1 MNLIIGTGR
10 VFNDY
15 YYPNLKNKSNY
26 KFFDNN
32 PSEISQNFKDRLI
45 NKIDKNKTYE
55 TIYIL
60 TPPSTHF
67 QLIKDLNSIGKSFYV
82 EKPTFSSLI
91 EYEIIL
97 GEIKDSKIAGGH
109 SRRFFS
115 NYLCFKEFILNEM
128 KESKIKS
135 ISAREGNPYNW
146 NPQKLESILDDEF
159 THLVDSI
166 LFTTG
171 MEETN
176 LELQI
181 KKINNDAFKE
191 ISVESLI
198 NSINV
203 DIQYSRTRQLINQ
216 ININFE
222 NGVSY
227 HLNTNLNGEI
237 FKIKKNNI
245 RTLNNGN
252 KQSTVGVFSEVI
264 HYMEN
269 FSKLNVDKYNLLK
282 FQNTLRVIDAINEK
296 IKS

>member
-1 MNLIIGTGR
+1 
-10 VFNDY
+10 
-15 YYPNLKNKSNY
+15 
-26 KFFDNN
+26 
-32 PSEISQNFKDRLI
+32 
-45 NKIDKNKTYE
+45 
-55 TIYIL
+55 
-60 TPPSTHF
+60 
-67 QLIKDLNSIGKSFYV
+67 
-82 EKPTFSSLI
+82 
-91 EYEIIL
+91 
-97 GEIKDSKIAGGH
+97 
-109 SRRFFS
+109 
-115 NYLCFKEFILNEM
+115 M
-128 KESKIKS
+128 KESKIIS

-203 DIQYSRTRQLINQ
+203 DIQYSRTRQFINQ

>member
-1 MNLIIGTGR
+1 MNLIIGTGN
-10 VFNDY
+10 VFKDY

-32 PSEISQNFKDRLI
+32 PSEVSVNIKNRLI
-45 NKIDKNKTYE
+45 DKIDKDKTYD

-67 QLIKDLNSIGKSFYV
+67 QLIQDLHSIGKSFYV

-91 EYEIIL
+91 EYETIL

-115 NYLCFKEFILNEM
+115 NYLCFKDFILNEM
-128 KESKIKS
+128 KNSKITS
-135 ISAREGNPYNW
+135 ISAREGSPYNW

-166 LFTTG
+166 LFVTG

-176 LELQI
+176 LEVQI
-181 KKINNDAFKE
+181 KKINDDCFKE

-216 ININFE
+216 IDINFE
-222 NGVSY
+222 NGMSY

-237 FKIKKNNI
+237 LKIKKNNI
-245 RTLNNGN
+245 HSLNNGN
-252 KQSTVGVFSEVI
+252 KQSAIGVFSEVI
-264 HYMEN
+264 DYMEN
-269 FSKLNVDKYNLLK
+269 FSINNVDKYNLLK

>member
-67 QLIKDLNSIGKSFYV
+67 QLIQDLHSIGKSFYV

-91 EYEIIL
+91 EYETIL
-97 GEIKDSKIAGGH
+97 DEVKDSKIVGGH

-115 NYLCFKEFILNEM
+115 NYLFFKDFILNEM
-128 KESKIKS
+128 KDSKITS
-135 ISAREGNPYNW
+135 VSAFEGSPYNW

-166 LFTTG
+166 LFITG
-171 MEETN
+171 MEESN
-176 LELQI
+176 LEVQI
-181 KKINNDAFKE
+181 KKVYSDSFKE
-191 ISVESLI
+191 ISIESLI
-198 NSINV
+198 NSMNV

-216 ININFE
+216 INIMFE

-237 FKIKKNNI
+237 LKIKNNNI
-245 RTLNNGN
+245 HILNNGN
-252 KQSTVGVFSEVI
+252 KQSAIGVFSEVI
-264 HYMEN
+264 DYMEN
-269 FSKLNVDKYNLLK
+269 FSKNNVDKYNLLK
-282 FQNTLRVIDAINEK
+282 FKNTLTAIDAINEE

>member
-67 QLIKDLNSIGKSFYV
+67 QLIQDLHSIGKSFYV

-91 EYEIIL
+91 EYETIL
-97 GEIKDSKIAGGH
+97 GEVKDSKIVGGH

-115 NYLCFKEFILNEM
+115 NYLCFKDFILNEM
-128 KESKIKS
+128 KDSKITS
-135 ISAREGNPYNW
+135 ISAFEGSPYNW

-166 LFTTG
+166 LFITG
-171 MEETN
+171 MEVTN
-176 LELQI
+176 LEVQI
-181 KKINNDAFKE
+181 KKINNDSFKE
-191 ISVESLI
+191 ISVESLV
-198 NSINV
+198 NSMNV
-203 DIQYSRTRQLINQ
+203 DIQYSRSRQLINQ
-216 ININFE
+216 INIKFE

-237 FKIKKNNI
+237 LKIKNNNI
-245 RTLNNGN
+245 HILNNGN
-252 KQSTVGVFSEVI
+252 KQSALGVFSEVI
-264 HYMEN
+264 DYMEN
-269 FSKLNVDKYNLLK
+269 FSKNNVDKYNLLK
-282 FQNTLRVIDAINEK
+282 FKNTLTAIDAINEK

>member
-1 MNLIIGTGR
+1 
-10 VFNDY
+10 
-15 YYPNLKNKSNY
+15 
-26 KFFDNN
+26 
-32 PSEISQNFKDRLI
+32 
-45 NKIDKNKTYE
+45 
-55 TIYIL
+55 
-60 TPPSTHF
+60 
-67 QLIKDLNSIGKSFYV
+67 
-82 EKPTFSSLI
+82 
-91 EYEIIL
+91 
-97 GEIKDSKIAGGH
+97 
-109 SRRFFS
+109 
-115 NYLCFKEFILNEM
+115 M

-166 LFTTG
+166 LFITG

-181 KKINNDAFKE
+181 KKINDDAFKE

-198 NSINV
+198 NSIKV

-222 NGVSY
+222 NGMSY

-237 FKIKKNNI
+237 LKIKNNDI
-245 RTLNNGN
+245 HTLNNGN
-252 KQSTVGVFSEVI
+252 KQSAVGVFSEVI
-264 HYMEN
+264 DYMEN
-269 FSKLNVDKYNLLK
+269 FSREKDDKYNLLN

>member
-67 QLIKDLNSIGKSFYV
+67 QLIQDLHSIGKSFYV

-91 EYEIIL
+91 EYETIL
-97 GEIKDSKIAGGH
+97 GEVKDSKIVGGH

-115 NYLCFKEFILNEM
+115 NYLCFKDFILNEM
-128 KESKIKS
+128 KDSKITS
-135 ISAREGNPYNW
+135 ISAFEGSPYNW

-166 LFTTG
+166 LFITG

-176 LELQI
+176 LEVQI
-181 KKINNDAFKE
+181 KKINNDSFKE
-191 ISVESLI
+191 ISVESLV
-198 NSINV
+198 NSMNV
-203 DIQYSRTRQLINQ
+203 DIQYSRSRQLINQ
-216 ININFE
+216 INIKFE

-237 FKIKKNNI
+237 LKIKNNNI
-245 RTLNNGN
+245 HILNNGN
-252 KQSTVGVFSEVI
+252 KQSALGVFSEVI
-264 HYMEN
+264 DYMEN
-269 FSKLNVDKYNLLK
+269 FSKNNVDKYNLLK
-282 FQNTLRVIDAINEK
+282 FKNTLTAIDAINEK

>member
-1 MNLIIGTGR
+1 MNLIIGTGK
-10 VFNDY
+10 VFKDY

-26 KFFDNN
+26 EFFDNN
-32 PSEISQNFKDRLI
+32 PSELSLNFKNQLI
-45 NKIDKNKTYE
+45 NELDKNKTYE

-97 GEIKDSKIAGGH
+97 GELKDSKIAGGH

-166 LFTTG
+166 LFITG

-181 KKINNDAFKE
+181 KKINDDAFKE

-198 NSINV
+198 NSIKV

>member
-67 QLIKDLNSIGKSFYV
+67 QLIQDLHSIGKSFYV

-91 EYEIIL
+91 EYETIL
-97 GEIKDSKIAGGH
+97 GEVKDSKIVGGH

-115 NYLCFKEFILNEM
+115 NYLCFKDFILNEM
-128 KESKIKS
+128 KDSKITS
-135 ISAREGNPYNW
+135 ISAFEGSPYNW

-166 LFTTG
+166 LFITG

-176 LELQI
+176 
-181 KKINNDAFKE
+181 
-191 ISVESLI
+191 
-198 NSINV
+198 
-203 DIQYSRTRQLINQ
+203 
-216 ININFE
+216 
-222 NGVSY
+222 
-227 HLNTNLNGEI
+227 
-237 FKIKKNNI
+237 
-245 RTLNNGN
+245 
-252 KQSTVGVFSEVI
+252 
-264 HYMEN
+264 
-269 FSKLNVDKYNLLK
+269 
-282 FQNTLRVIDAINEK
+282 
-296 IKS
+296 

>member
-67 QLIKDLNSIGKSFYV
+67 QLIQDLHSIGKSFYV

-91 EYEIIL
+91 EYETIL
-97 GEIKDSKIAGGH
+97 DEVKDSKIVGGH

-115 NYLCFKEFILNEM
+115 NYLFFKDFILNEM
-128 KESKIKS
+128 KDSKITS
-135 ISAREGNPYNW
+135 VSAFEGSPYNW

-166 LFTTG
+166 LFITG
-171 MEETN
+171 MEESN
-176 LELQI
+176 LEVQI
-181 KKINNDAFKE
+181 KKVYSDSFKE
-191 ISVESLI
+191 ISIESLI
-198 NSINV
+198 NSMNV

-216 ININFE
+216 INIIFE

-237 FKIKKNNI
+237 LKIKNNNI
-245 RTLNNGN
+245 HILNNGN
-252 KQSTVGVFSEVI
+252 KQSAIGVFSEVI
-264 HYMEN
+264 DYMEN
-269 FSKLNVDKYNLLK
+269 FSKNNVDKYNLLK
-282 FQNTLRVIDAINEK
+282 FKNTLTAIDAINEE

>member
-1 MNLIIGTGR
+1 MNLIIGTGK
-10 VFNDY
+10 VFKDY

-26 KFFDNN
+26 EFFDNN
-32 PSEISQNFKDRLI
+32 PSELLLNFKNQLI
-45 NKIDKNKTYE
+45 NELDKNKTYE

-222 NGVSY
+222 NGMSY

-237 FKIKKNNI
+237 LKIKKNNI
-245 RTLNNGN
+245 HSLNNGN
-252 KQSTVGVFSEVI
+252 KQSAIGVFSEVI
-264 HYMEN
+264 DYMEN
-269 FSKLNVDKYNLLK
+269 LSINNVDKYNLLK